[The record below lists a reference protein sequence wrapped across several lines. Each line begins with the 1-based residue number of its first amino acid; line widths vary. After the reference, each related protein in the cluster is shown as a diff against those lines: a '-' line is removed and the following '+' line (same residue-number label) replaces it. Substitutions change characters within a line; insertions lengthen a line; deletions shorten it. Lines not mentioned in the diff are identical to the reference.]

1 MSAVTGKVLGW
12 LGIVAAVVGFF
23 FAPIWLG
30 IVGLVLG
37 LITLASPEKVLA
49 WLAVVL
55 GAIVLIVQ
63 FFQ

>member
-30 IVGLVLG
+30 IIGLVLG

-63 FFQ
+63 FFH

>member
-12 LGIVAAVVGFF
+12 IGIVAAVVGFF
-23 FAPIWLG
+23 YAPIWLG